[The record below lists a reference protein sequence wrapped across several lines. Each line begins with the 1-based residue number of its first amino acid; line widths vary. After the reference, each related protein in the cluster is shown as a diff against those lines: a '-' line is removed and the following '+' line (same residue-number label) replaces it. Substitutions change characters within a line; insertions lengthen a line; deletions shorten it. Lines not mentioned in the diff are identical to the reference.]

1 VSAGAAYR
9 VREMD
14 GEEAEAVSRLVLSV
28 FRQFNVVQYGDNP
41 ERFTDS
47 ATPERIEELAED
59 GLVLVAVS
67 SDDTIAGV
75 IGFEGAAHLELLFVD
90 PNHQRAGIATTLW
103 ETALMWLEPDE
114 VTVNASD
121 YAEPWY
127 VARGF
132 AHEPGHVSATTG
144 APIKRMVWRAG

>member
-1 VSAGAAYR
+1 MSGAAYR

-14 GEEAEAVSRLVLSV
+14 GDEAEAVSRLVLSV
-28 FRQFNVVQYGDNP
+28 FRQFNAAQYGDAP
-41 ERFTDS
+41 ERFTDN
-47 ATPERIEELAED
+47 ATPERMEELAED
-59 GLVLVAVS
+59 GLMLVAVS
-67 SDDTIAGV
+67 ADDAIAGV

-90 PNHQRAGIATTLW
+90 PAHHRRGIATTLW
-103 ETALMWLEPDE
+103 ETALIWLEPDE

-127 VARGF
+127 LARGF
-132 AHEPGHVSATTG
+132 AHEPGHVSAQTG